1 MKKLTALIAVIC
13 LAFSFAVACQARN
26 AQPAAPDTDSDTGT
40 LDYEAIRAL
49 HNDGDIV
56 ATINGR
62 DVSWAEYYAWFY
74 MSARQVENYFGSM
87 SMYYGI
93 SETWTDTMSGDS
105 NETYADFVVE
115 NTENTLR
122 QFAAIDSFTETNGLK
137 LDETVLKES
146 FDQQKAKDIANLC
159 GEGGTD
165 AQLVEKLG
173 EMNMTMDSY
182 ERMTMANVKYKEN
195 FKAMYGN
202 DAELVSDDDALSY
215 LADNG
220 YVSAGHIL
228 FMTMDPATG
237 EELDE
242 AAQAEKKAQAYRI
255 YEELSAITDQ
265 DELLRRFA
273 ELKKE
278 YCEDSGKTSYPDGYT
293 YTPGTMVA
301 EFEDAVNS
309 LEPYGLSEPVKS
321 SFGYHVILRLPPDPD
336 RVISYSQ
343 QNTPLTARNNF
354 ANADYAARMEQCLEN
369 AVFEYA
375 PGFEPVSIA
384 DFVK

>member
-1 MKKLTALIAVIC
+1 
-13 LAFSFAVACQARN
+13 
-26 AQPAAPDTDSDTGT
+26 
-40 LDYEAIRAL
+40 
-49 HNDGDIV
+49 
-56 ATINGR
+56 
-62 DVSWAEYYAWFY
+62 
-74 MSARQVENYFGSM
+74 
-87 SMYYGI
+87 
-93 SETWTDTMSGDS
+93 
-105 NETYADFVVE
+105 
-115 NTENTLR
+115 
-122 QFAAIDSFTETNGLK
+122 
-137 LDETVLKES
+137 
-146 FDQQKAKDIANLC
+146 
-159 GEGGTD
+159 
-165 AQLVEKLG
+165 
-173 EMNMTMDSY
+173 
-182 ERMTMANVKYKEN
+182 
-195 FKAMYGN
+195 
-202 DAELVSDDDALSY
+202 
-215 LADNG
+215 
-220 YVSAGHIL
+220 
-228 FMTMDPATG
+228 MTMDPATG

-242 AAQAEKKAQAYRI
+242 AAQAEKKAQAYKI